1 MTTSAVSAAAT
12 VELGDVLPEIPEDH
26 LLVRFIRKKYK
37 CIMVFMLFFICAQQM
52 SSTLLQTFKANP
64 MSAENINEILKM
76 LKQNATL

>member
-12 VELGDVLPEIPEDH
+12 VELGDVLPAIPEDH

-52 SSTLLQTFKANP
+52 SSTLLQSFKANP
-64 MSAENINEILKM
+64 MSAEKISEILKM